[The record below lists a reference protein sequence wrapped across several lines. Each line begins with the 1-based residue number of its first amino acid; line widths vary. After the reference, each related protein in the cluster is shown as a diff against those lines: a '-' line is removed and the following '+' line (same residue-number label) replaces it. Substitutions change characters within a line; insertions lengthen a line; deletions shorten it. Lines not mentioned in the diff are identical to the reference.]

1 MNEKTM
7 VRILQEERE
16 KLLAEVKEKVKRKK
30 LLMNSDDPEIGF
42 GNFKRK

>member
-1 MNEKTM
+1 MDEKTM

-30 LLMNSDDPEIGF
+30 LLMNPDDSEIGF
-42 GNFKRK
+42 RNFKRK